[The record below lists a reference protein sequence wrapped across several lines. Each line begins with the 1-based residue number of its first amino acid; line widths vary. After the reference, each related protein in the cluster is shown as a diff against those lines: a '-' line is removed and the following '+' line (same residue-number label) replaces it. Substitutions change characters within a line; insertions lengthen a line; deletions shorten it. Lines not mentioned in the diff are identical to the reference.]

1 LVGSDE
7 VDAELHPEH
16 AVAEAGAPTGLLGRA
31 GRHGCG
37 YECVGKNVWRRK
49 GEKKEKIKKKG
60 YLVIFFSIMRSYS
73 AKSDDKIS
81 SVLLK
86 KSCL

>member
-1 LVGSDE
+1 MQWQKQAHQQDCWG
-7 VDAELHPEH
+7 EL
-16 AVAEAGAPTGLLGRA
+16 AGTAA
-31 GRHGCG
+31 G

-81 SVLLK
+81 SVLY
-86 KSCL
+86 